1 MKDNKNEQ
9 KIKIILILI
18 MIIFVIIMLIFLNN
32 TKSNKT
38 LKEYTVTIKS
48 NGSNIKDTVLSCTTK
63 DNFCKVNLPEIKR
76 EGYEII
82 GFSTKRNDT
91 KKEYSSKEKIK
102 INNDIILYA
111 ITKRKAEVTLIDKND
126 KNILSCDIYN
136 EAEKCKVKLPNKED
150 ISFRGW
156 NNQAS
161 EKMIKYKPN
170 EEVNISNDITLYSVY
185 AREIFIT
192 FIKNGANAIER
203 DKMHCFIE
211 PNNDTCEIQL
221 PNIIKYGWNI
231 LGFSNDKDSK
241 VAKYKVKSKLTL
253 KEDITLYAITKKEI
267 EVTFSSN
274 GSNVNIMSAYCTL
287 FNDETSCKIQ
297 LPKIDRDDF
306 DTLGFSEN
314 KDAKEA
320 TYKEETELE
329 VNTKKT
335 LYAITKK
342 DITVTFNENKTT
354 TETCTIYNTQKK
366 CKVKQPPVTKDGYEF
381 IGWGNINDTIPIYN
395 NYPYLEVDKN
405 ENLYAITKKT
415 ITVTF
420 TGEGNIEFD
429 KKTCEIY
436 NNDDSCNITIPNV
449 DKLGYISYG
458 FTTNPESKEKFP
470 EYISNSN
477 ASFKKDTTL
486 YSDFNTSTFNYRNIN
501 SKQIKYDSTII
512 EIENTCNKESTE
524 KKIKNIYNNVPSL
537 FKYKIKIMYLD
548 DETYNSIHEEGN
560 SIIFGPIP
568 TKQFIDIKCNSDES
582 ELIKQLTYYYDEMY
596 NISNGEYLSNSL
608 DVRDLYTK
616 YVNDEN
622 RPLNDTSY
630 SNAKEFISDMSMYYY
645 KIKYMNS
652 MDYLPTDMKQFIEE
666 KMKI

>member
-38 LKEYTVTIKS
+38 LKEYKVTIKS

-82 GFSTKRNDT
+82 GFSTKRNGT

-170 EEVNISNDITLYSVY
+170 EEVNISNDITLY
-185 AREIFIT
+185 
-192 FIKNGANAIER
+192 
-203 DKMHCFIE
+203 
-211 PNNDTCEIQL
+211 
-221 PNIIKYGWNI
+221 
-231 LGFSNDKDSK
+231 
-241 VAKYKVKSKLTL
+241 
-253 KEDITLYAITKKEI
+253 AITKKEI

-274 GSNVNIMSAYCTL
+274 GSNVNITSAYCTL

-524 KKIKNIYNNVPSL
+524 NKIKNIYNNVPSL

-548 DETYNSIHEEGN
+548 DETYNSIHEESN

-666 KMKI
+666 KIKI